1 MKNRSYYCLSSL
13 ILLSLLLTACG
24 SPVPSEPTVTIGT
37 EAPAVIPLPDGLQP
51 EGIAA
56 GQGTTFYVGSIP
68 TGAIYRGDLQTGKG
82 EVLVQPQEGR
92 QAIGLKY
99 DNRTKYLFV

>member
-13 ILLSLLLTACG
+13 SLLSLLIAACQNQIATET
-24 SPVPSEPTVTIGT
+24 PLLIGT
-37 EAPAVIPLPDGLQP
+37 EAPAVISLPNGFQP

-56 GQGTTFYVGSIP
+56 GQRTTFYVGSFP

-82 EVLVQPQEGR
+82 DVLVQAQKGR

-99 DNRTKYLFV
+99 DD